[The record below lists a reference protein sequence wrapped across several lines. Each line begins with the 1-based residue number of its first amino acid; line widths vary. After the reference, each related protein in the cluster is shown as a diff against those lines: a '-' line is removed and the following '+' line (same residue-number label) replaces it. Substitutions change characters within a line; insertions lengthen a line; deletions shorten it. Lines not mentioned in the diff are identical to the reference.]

1 MFFNFLNAISTIYA
15 FYDSHHLEPV
25 TNHNTYI
32 PHRSEQLIVDSLKDS
47 CDLFVHW
54 GVFEC
59 GKTIASRN
67 AAQRLQDEHGRL
79 VVFKKGYDLMRS
91 PAAADLQRRLGL
103 PSLPDKKK
111 PFSFFLRNGE
121 RPATLIIDHFDN
133 FLWRDIRSEEAC
145 RAFLDLV
152 WDARSSRKFNLMV
165 VVTSWEQAQEIIGL
179 TGARLIGDTPE
190 GARWTEA
197 ELLALYH
204 IAQRKQDPTTAMR
217 RSREE
222 YDEVLNLSIKG
233 GSPGLLMYGLTDM
246 ENIRASAKRAALY
259 RNEWTNGILA
269 LSGGTPNG
277 KGVFPDR
284 NGTFHWS

>member
-1 MFFNFLNAISTIYA
+1 MLFSFLNAMMTTIYA
-15 FYDSHHLEPV
+15 FYDTHHLEPV

-79 VVFKKGYDLMRS
+79 VVFKKGYDCIVGRGG
-91 PAAADLQRRLGL
+91 DLYRKLGL
-103 PSLPDKKK
+103 PSSSPEK
-111 PFSFFLRNGE
+111 PFSSFLRDGE
-121 RPATLIIDHFDN
+121 RPATLILDHFDD
-133 FLWRDIRSEEAC
+133 FVWRDIRDSEEAC
-145 RAFLDLV
+145 RAFVDLV

-165 VVTSWEQAQEIIGL
+165 VVTSWEQAQEIIRL
-179 TGARLIGDTPE
+179 TGARLIGDNPE
-190 GARWTEA
+190 SARWTAA

-204 IAQRKQDPTTAMR
+204 TAQRRQDPTAMR
-217 RSREE
+217 RSKKE
-222 YDEVLNLSIKG
+222 YDEVLNLAIKG

-246 ENIRASAKRAALY
+246 ESIKASGRRAKLY
-259 RNEWTNGILA
+259 KNEWTNGILA

-277 KGVFPDR
+277 KGAFPDR
-284 NGTFHWS
+284 NGVFHWS